1 MGEVRAAPQ
10 PKMARRTV
18 SQRGLE
24 GRLDEQFE
32 NKHWVDTGC
41 DFHPSCL
48 TCPLVVCRYDLAGG
62 LEAVRDLERRLLV
75 RKLRARGATAQDIA
89 GQVGCSTRTVWRL
102 LDGFGRAT
110 VIPPPVLER
119 AVAAMARVA
128 QDEVDRLLSEVAK
141 DHGVTVAAV
150 KSPLRRTNLVAAR
163 DDAVRRMRYGL
174 GMKLM
179 AIARALN
186 KRDHSTIIHSLRKG
200 EG

>member
-1 MGEVRAAPQ
+1 
-10 PKMARRTV
+10 
-18 SQRGLE
+18 
-24 GRLDEQFE
+24 
-32 NKHWVDTGC
+32 
-41 DFHPSCL
+41 
-48 TCPLVVCRYDLAGG
+48 VVCRYDLAGG
-62 LEAVRDLERRLLV
+62 LEAVRELERRLLV
-75 RKLRARGATAQDIA
+75 RKLRARGATAQVIA

-102 LDGFGRAT
+102 LAGFERAT

-119 AVAAMARVA
+119 AAAAMARVA
-128 QDEVDRLLSEVAK
+128 QIEVDRLLSEVAK

-179 AIARALN
+179 SIARALN
-186 KRDHSTIIHSLRKG
+186 RDHSTIIHSLRKG